1 MEHPPGSGYQGYQVH
16 HSLPGPAL
24 QSTPGSRAPRK
35 RAGRGTRGHFH
46 AAPSDIGGE
55 RRGRQY
61 TIPSP
66 ALLCGAR
73 LRRGRLG
80 GGLGEGLE
88 GTYTP
93 RPWTSEE
100 NVAAD
105 MLHLLCLHY
114 ISMGRVHEHVYVGV
128 LFAIFWCE
136 FENPF
141 MNPNTNRM
149 LCACE
154 HDLMRAI

>member
-16 HSLPGPAL
+16 HSLPGLAL
-24 QSTPGSRAPRK
+24 QSTPGSR
-35 RAGRGTRGHFH
+35 
-46 AAPSDIGGE
+46 
-55 RRGRQY
+55 
-61 TIPSP
+61 SP
-66 ALLCGAR
+66 
-73 LRRGRLG
+73 LG
-80 GGLGEGLE
+80 SGLGEGLE

-93 RPWTSEE
+93 RPRTSEE

-105 MLHLLCLHY
+105 MLHLLCSHY

-128 LFAIFWCE
+128 LFAVFGCK
-136 FENPF
+136 FENQF